1 MVFKYTFTGECSV
14 FLKKIILWM
23 KTIHYP
29 NTLRSHLVTIVPMFK
44 RLLQTRG
51 PYKITSN
58 ILKKHCENTIN
69 ITEK

>member
-1 MVFKYTFTGECSV
+1 MTSV
-14 FLKKIILWM
+14 
-23 KTIHYP
+23 
-29 NTLRSHLVTIVPMFK
+29 IVCLFK

-58 ILKKHCENTIN
+58 IKKKHCVNTIN

>member
-1 MVFKYTFTGECSV
+1 MSFFSKTKVVISHRASIMEASV
-14 FLKKIILWM
+14 MFVL
-23 KTIHYP
+23 
-29 NTLRSHLVTIVPMFK
+29 FK

-58 ILKKHCENTIN
+58 IKKKKHCVNTIN

>member
-1 MVFKYTFTGECSV
+1 MFENQGYTRFLSV
-14 FLKKIILWM
+14 KNAYFINVVCL
-23 KTIHYP
+23 
-29 NTLRSHLVTIVPMFK
+29 FK

-58 ILKKHCENTIN
+58 IKKKHCVNTIN

>member
-1 MVFKYTFTGECSV
+1 MQYS
-14 FLKKIILWM
+14 LPYNLILTNCVRNCVEN
-23 KTIHYP
+23 KQYKRSDDCIHV
-29 NTLRSHLVTIVPMFK
+29 LCCCLFK

-58 ILKKHCENTIN
+58 IKKKHCVNTIN

>member
-1 MVFKYTFTGECSV
+1 MDMEDGYGRCIWKMDMEDGYERWIW
-14 FLKKIILWM
+14 KIDM
-23 KTIHYP
+23 KDGYGRWIC
-29 NTLRSHLVTIVPMFK
+29 LFK

-58 ILKKHCENTIN
+58 IKKKHCVNTIN

>member
-1 MVFKYTFTGECSV
+1 MLIMLV
-14 FLKKIILWM
+14 IDILVCPGDL
-23 KTIHYP
+23 ISA
-29 NTLRSHLVTIVPMFK
+29 LFK

-58 ILKKHCENTIN
+58 IKKKHCVNTIN